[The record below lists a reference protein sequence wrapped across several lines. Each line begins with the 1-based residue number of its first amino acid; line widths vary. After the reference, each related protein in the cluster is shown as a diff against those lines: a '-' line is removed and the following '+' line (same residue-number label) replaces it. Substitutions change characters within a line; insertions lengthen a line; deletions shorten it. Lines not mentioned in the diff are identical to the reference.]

1 MTEKIIISEE
11 LHKDLIETLERTIIL
26 LEDNPKIKDVSEFYD
41 SENIISECNSL
52 LNDLKSS
59 A

>member
-41 SENIISECNSL
+41 SEIIISECNSL